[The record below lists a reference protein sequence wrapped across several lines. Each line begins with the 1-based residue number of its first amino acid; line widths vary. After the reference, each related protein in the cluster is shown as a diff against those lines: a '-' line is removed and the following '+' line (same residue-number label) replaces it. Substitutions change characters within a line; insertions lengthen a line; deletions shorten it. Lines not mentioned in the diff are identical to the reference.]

1 MITISAPGKLM
12 LSGEWSI
19 LENGVP
25 SIVLAINKRVYA
37 SIKESGEIKVTLKDF
52 GIETKATLKGIEVE
66 FENYDE
72 KLIFTKHA
80 IETSLNYIQSKGLR
94 IKKFELETKGD
105 ISNVDVRGEQMKI
118 GFGSSAAA
126 TVAIIGA
133 ILKLHNISFGTE
145 QGKEKLFKLSIISH
159 YKAQGKTGSG
169 FDVAASVYGGA
180 FLYKKFDSEFLEEEL
195 GKPII
200 ELVGEEWPQ
209 LEIEPIVLPKEFQIM
224 IGFTGKSASTTELVK
239 KVHELK
245 QKNREKYDEIIDGI
259 KNVTEKLKVSL
270 IENDQDDVLELIREN
285 SIRLKELGDESGI
298 ELETK
303 EHSKM
308 REIALKHGAAC
319 KFSGAGGGDCSI
331 GVCFSN
337 EVAEKVKEEWKQNN
351 CEPIEA
357 KISEQGVREE

>member
-37 SIKESGEIKVTLKDF
+37 SIKESEEIKVTLKDF
-52 GIETKATLKGIEVE
+52 GIETRAKLKGIEVV
-66 FENYDE
+66 FDNYDD
-72 KLIFTKHA
+72 KLVFTKHA
-80 IETSLNYIQSKGLR
+80 IETALNYIQSKGLR

-105 ISNVDVRGEQMKI
+105 LSKVDIRGEQMKI

-133 ILKLHNISFGTE
+133 ILKLHSVSFGTE

-159 YKAQGKTGSG
+159 YKAQGKIGSG

-180 FLYKKFDSEFLEEEL
+180 FLYKKFDSEFLEGKL
-195 GKPII
+195 RKPIV
-200 ELVGEEWPQ
+200 ELVGEKWPQ
-209 LEIEPIVLPKEFQIM
+209 LEIEPITLPKEFQIM
-224 IGFTGKSASTTELVK
+224 IGFSGKSASTTELVK

-245 QKNREKYDEIIDGI
+245 EKNREKYDEIIDGI
-259 KNVTEKLKVSL
+259 KKVTEKLKISL
-270 IENDQDDVLELIREN
+270 IENDEDDVLELIREN
-285 SIRLKELGDESGI
+285 SVRLKELGDESGV
-298 ELETK
+298 ELEIK
-303 EHSKM
+303 EHSAM
-308 REIALKHGAAC
+308 NEIAAKHGAAC

-331 GVCFSN
+331 GVCFDDQ
-337 EVAEKVKEEWKQNN
+337 VAEKVKEEWKQNN
-351 CEPIEA
+351 FEPIEA
-357 KISEQGVREE
+357 NISKEGVREE